1 MANAQDITAPRA
13 RTAVAPR
20 ATPHANR
27 LSAHVTSDPA
37 AVSSLWQRLEADPG
51 MAFHQSRAW
60 VDAWAQGTGARLSIV
75 TLERDGVPF
84 AVLPLEIAHKS
95 GLKIARFAGT
105 AYSNE
110 NTGLIDTTGRGV
122 VEPVSAGD
130 LAAALQQAGLAADIV
145 LLDKMTPEAAGR
157 TPFSAM
163 PRVFHQNPSFQLP
176 LFADFN
182 AVLAQINSKRRRKK
196 FRVSERRLEAMGGYR
211 HVTGDTDADALR
223 LLETF
228 CEQKSV
234 RLAAQRLPDV
244 FADPGVRAFL
254 TQLATTRDD
263 ATGRA
268 ALELHGIELA
278 GGDHAGQI
286 IAVAGLTIKHGHVTC
301 QFGSINEEIAAD
313 VSAGELLFFRMIERA
328 SADGHQ
334 VFDFGVGDQPYK
346 RSWCP
351 QRTELVDCYVPL
363 NLKGRL
369 AAPIITGMI
378 RLKRLVKTSPAL
390 HRIAARLRG
399 LTARKPETA
408 PETN

>member
-1 MANAQDITAPRA
+1 MANAQDMTAPRA
-13 RTAVAPR
+13 RSAAAPR
-20 ATPHANR
+20 ITSHANR
-27 LSAHVTSDPA
+27 LSAHVTPDPT
-37 AVSSLWQRLEADPG
+37 AVSSLWLRLEADPR

-60 VDAWAQGTGARLSIV
+60 VDAWAQGTGARLAIV

-84 AVLPLEIAHKS
+84 AVLPLEIAHKA

-110 NTGLIDTTGRGV
+110 NTGLIDTADRGV

-130 LAAALQQAGLAADIV
+130 LSAALQQAGLSADIV
-145 LLDKMTPEAAGR
+145 LFDKMTPEAAGR
-157 TPFSAM
+157 TPFSAL

-211 HVTGDTDADALR
+211 HVTGDTDAEALR
-223 LLETF
+223 LIETF
-228 CEQKSV
+228 FKQKTV

-254 TQLATTRDD
+254 AQLATTRN
-263 ATGRA
+263 ATGQP

-286 IAVAGLTIKHGHVTC
+286 IAVAGLTIKHRHVTC

-328 SADGHQ
+328 AADGHQ

-363 NLKGRL
+363 SLKGRL

-378 RLKRLVKTSPAL
+378 RLKRMIKTSPAL
-390 HRIAARLRG
+390 HRIATRLRA
-399 LTARKPETA
+399 LTAGKPEPMPDTD
-408 PETN
+408 